1 MTLNGEDTKSVT
13 IVKEKGQ
20 KWVVEFNGRISRRDL
35 NQLRRLLPVEYARK
49 ARRKQLKR
57 LQAERAEKL
66 LLTDKE
72 VTMVAQGTVIPVTV
86 KTSVIKSFLGKKANP
101 NDTV

>member
-66 LLTDKE
+66 LFVEKE
-72 VTMVAQGTVIPVTV
+72 ASADTNTV
-86 KTSVIKSFLGKKANP
+86 KTSVIKSFLGKKAKT

>member
-20 KWVVEFNGRISRRDL
+20 KWVVEFIGRISRRDL

-49 ARRKQLKR
+49 SRRRQLKR
-57 LQAERAEKL
+57 MQEERAERL
-66 LLTDKE
+66 ISEEKE
-72 VTMVAQGTVIPVTV
+72 PVDTVVVTP
-86 KTSVIKSFLGKKANP
+86 KSSVIKSFLIKKVKT

>member
-20 KWVVEFNGRISRRDL
+20 KWVVEFIGRISRRDL

-49 ARRKQLKR
+49 SRKRQLKR
-57 LQAERAEKL
+57 MQDLRAEKL
-66 LLTDKE
+66 EVVEKE
-72 VTMVAQGTVIPVTV
+72 NNEKIVVAS
-86 KTSVIKSFLGKKANP
+86 KSSVIKNFLLKKEKP